1 MSELK
6 LERVKEKEKEK
17 KKEIRKY
24 RKIEY
29 GELTYQKITNV
40 MAYFEL

>member
-6 LERVKEKEKEK
+6 SKRMKEKENKLEN
-17 KKEIRKY
+17 IIKY

-29 GELTYQKITNV
+29 GELI
-40 MAYFEL
+40 LRL

>member
-6 LERVKEKEKEK
+6 SKKVKENGKEKREK
-17 KKEIRKY
+17 KLGKY

-29 GELTYQKITNV
+29 GELIHKTT
-40 MAYFEL
+40 LRL